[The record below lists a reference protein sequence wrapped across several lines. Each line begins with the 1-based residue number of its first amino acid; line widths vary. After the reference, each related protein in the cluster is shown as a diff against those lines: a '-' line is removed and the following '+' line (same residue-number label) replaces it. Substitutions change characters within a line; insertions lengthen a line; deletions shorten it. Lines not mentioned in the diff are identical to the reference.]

1 MAELDRQVHARGAQR
16 FEAQVSIPR
25 IHVLFFLKTLDLV
38 STGEY
43 YLGGV
48 TPKARAQLGEVR

>member
-16 FEAQVSIPR
+16 LEAQVSSAR
-25 IHVLFFLKTLDLV
+25 IHVLFLLKTLELV
-38 STGEY
+38 STGED